1 MCIRDSLKQITFVGH
16 ICDEH
21 GVHADP
27 KKVEAIR
34 KLAVPTDA
42 GGVRRLLGVC
52 GYYRRYYPQPFA
64 RHTGVLT
71 RLLQKD
77 PKTGFDVKFEWGEP
91 EQKEFEFLTSAL
103 ADAVAL
109 EFPDWS
115 LPFSLRTDAV
125 SYTHL
130 TLPTILRV

>member
-1 MCIRDSLKQITFVGH
+1 MYKG
-16 ICDEH
+16 E
-21 GVHADP
+21 
-27 KKVEAIR
+27 
-34 KLAVPTDA
+34 VPTDA

-77 PKTGFDVKFEWGEP
+77 PKTGFDVKFEWGPP
-91 EQKEFEFLTSAL
+91 EQKEFEFLTGAL

-109 EFPDWS
+109 EFPFVS
-115 LPFSLRTDAV
+115 AVALALLVTRGLGLPVPLAFSATQ
-125 SYTHL
+125 
-130 TLPTILRV
+130 P